1 MDEEAVDASKHGCSY
16 MSISTDTSIATR
28 ILNNF
33 SKGSVKVRERAL
45 TKNRVTLT
53 TTVGANTDTT
63 LNAVVTNYN
72 KGEVDGTLV
81 LETDLKV
88 IADSAKEIKKED
100 ADLILIASKTYRIV
114 NVREINPAGTVL
126 AYEIQARL

>member
-1 MDEEAVDASKHGCSY
+1 MDAEAVDASEHGRSY

-33 SKGSVKVRERAL
+33 STGSVKVRERTL

-53 TTVGANTDTT
+53 TTVGSNTDTT

-88 IADSAKEIKKED
+88 IADSAKVIKKED
-100 ADLILIASKTYRIV
+100 ADLILIASTTYRIV
-114 NVREINPAGTVL
+114 NVREINPAGVVL

>member
-1 MDEEAVDASKHGCSY
+1 
-16 MSISTDTSIATR
+16 MSITTDTSIATR

-33 SKGSVKVRERAL
+33 STGSVKVRERTL

-53 TTVGANTDTT
+53 TSVGSNTDTT

-88 IADSAKEIKKED
+88 IADSAKVIKKED
-100 ADLILIASKTYRIV
+100 ADLILIASTTYRIV
-114 NVREINPAGTVL
+114 NVREITPAGVVL

>member
-1 MDEEAVDASKHGCSY
+1 VDAEAADASEHGCSY

-33 SKGSVKVRERAL
+33 STGSVKVRERTL

-53 TTVGANTDTT
+53 TTVGSNTDTT

-88 IADSAKEIKKED
+88 IADSAKVIKKED
-100 ADLILIASKTYRIV
+100 ADLILIASTTYRIV
-114 NVREINPAGTVL
+114 NVREINPAGVVL